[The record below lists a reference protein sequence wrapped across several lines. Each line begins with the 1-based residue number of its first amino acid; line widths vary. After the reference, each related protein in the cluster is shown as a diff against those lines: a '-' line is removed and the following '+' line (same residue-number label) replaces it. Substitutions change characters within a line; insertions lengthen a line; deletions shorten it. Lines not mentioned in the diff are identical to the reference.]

1 MDGHAPMIDSTT
13 FADYLRRIRA
23 GDEQAA
29 ADLVRQYEPFIR
41 REVRL
46 RLRDRRLRR
55 VLDSLDVCQSVLA
68 SFFMRAAAGQYDL
81 GRPEHLLQLLV
92 GMTRNK
98 VAFHA
103 RQQQRQRRDPRRI
116 AAESMQQLAHAV
128 STDPTPSQLVAGR
141 DLLEEVRRRLTV
153 EERRLADLRGE
164 GRAWEDIATQL
175 GGTAQARRMQLAR
188 ALDRVARQLGLD
200 EESHA

>member
-68 SFFMRAAAGQYDL
+68 SFFVRAAAGQYDL
-81 GRPEHLLQLLV
+81 ERPENLLQLLV
-92 GMTRNK
+92 AMTRNK
-98 VAFHA
+98 VAFHS
-103 RQQQRQRRDPRRI
+103 RQQHRQRRDPRRI
-116 AAESMQQLAHAV
+116 AADSPQQLARAV
-128 STDPTPSQLVAGR
+128 SADPTPSQLVAGR

-188 ALDRVARQLGLD
+188 ALDRVAGQLGLD

>member
-1 MDGHAPMIDSTT
+1 MIDSTT
-13 FADYLRRIRA
+13 FADYLRRIRG

-41 REVRL
+41 REVRF

-55 VLDSLDVCQSVLA
+55 VLDSLDICQSVLA
-68 SFFMRAAAGQYDL
+68 SFFVRAAAGQYDL
-81 GRPEHLLQLLV
+81 ERPEHLLQLLV
-92 GMTRNK
+92 GITRNK
-98 VAFHA
+98 VAFHT

-116 AAESMQQLAHAV
+116 AADSPQQLERAV
-128 STDPTPSQLVAGR
+128 SADPTPSKLVAGR
-141 DLLEEVRRRLTV
+141 DLLEEVRRRLTE

-164 GRAWEDIATQL
+164 GRAWEEIATQL

-188 ALDRVARQLGLD
+188 ALDRVAGQLGLD
-200 EESHA
+200 GENHE